1 MPPPAA
7 PPADASRGPGA
18 RATGSNEGPRGTATQ
33 PFISV
38 YDQDDD
44 EPWDT
49 PGPPRSADAAG
60 VGPVPTGGGSA
71 PPEFYRSH
79 RARGLPFDPASPLA
93 SEGKGSGKSG
103 DGGHRRGGLPGTG
116 SGIRERC
123 TCRVLC
129 FVASWSD
136 ARLMHLE
143 LARSDCFASRL
154 CLRGFFCWG
163 GCPPGALSRLAGV
176 F

>member
-60 VGPVPTGGGSA
+60 VGPVPTDKGIRCRPNSTGATA
-71 PPEFYRSH
+71 PEAYLSTQLHHWR
-79 RARGLPFDPASPLA
+79 
-93 SEGKGSGKSG
+93 
-103 DGGHRRGGLPGTG
+103 RRGQRQ
-116 SGIRERC
+116 REVRRWWAQ
-123 TCRVLC
+123 THQL
-129 FVASWSD
+129 
-136 ARLMHLE
+136 L
-143 LARSDCFASRL
+143 
-154 CLRGFFCWG
+154 
-163 GCPPGALSRLAGV
+163 
-176 F
+176 